1 LMDLVVVVGYF
12 MGGWMVQG
20 LGWMSSWSSR
30 WNMDFLY
37 GFQLQGFNGGG
48 GLA

>member
-1 LMDLVVVVGYF
+1 MVELDGLGG
-12 MGGWMVQG
+12 GGWIVQRLG
-20 LGWMSSWSSR
+20 GGWMSSWSSR